1 MPRGRRRAGE
11 GFGAGEARRRRRVR
25 VGIGSV
31 GGYQYQRRGKGGG
44 ARRGGPSGKYSER
57 SPCAPAAGCVTRPKF
72 LFLRGP
78 MRAGEALPRP
88 TLSYPTKGPFR
99 RLPLLGSAPRIGFV
113 RVSHPQLLL

>member
-44 ARRGGPSGKYSER
+44 ARRGGPSGKYRER

-72 LFLRGP
+72 LS
-78 MRAGEALPRP
+78 PRP
-88 TLSYPTKGPFR
+88 NESGGGFAAAHVVLSNQGPVSPSPSARVGPAR
-99 RLPLLGSAPRIGFV
+99 RV
-113 RVSHPQLLL
+113 C